1 MRTIMVTTPR
11 ALHYVSDTI
20 MTVWQIGLAL
30 ALTTSATAMDGNQLH
45 NFCRMKDKAFV
56 TAYTVG
62 LIDKAREDGG
72 AAGFDKFVSTLNF
85 PNTPENVGALS
96 KGLNEVRNEV
106 EGYCIPDIA
115 KATQGA
121 EVVCKYLADNP
132 AQSDKSAAAL
142 VRQAL
147 IAAWPCK

>member
-1 MRTIMVTTPR
+1 MV
-11 ALHYVSDTI
+11 
-20 MTVWQIGLAL
+20 VWKQIGLAL
-30 ALTTSATAMDGNQLH
+30 ALTSSARAMDGNQLH
-45 NFCRMKDKAFV
+45 NFCLMKDKAFV

-62 LIDKAREDGG
+62 LIDKAREDGA

-85 PNTPENVGALS
+85 PNTAQNVGALA
-96 KGLNEVRNEV
+96 KGLNEVRDDV
-106 EGYCIPDIA
+106 VGYCIPDAA

-121 EVVCKYLADNP
+121 EVVCKYLADNG
-132 AQSDKSAAAL
+132 AQSNQSAAAL